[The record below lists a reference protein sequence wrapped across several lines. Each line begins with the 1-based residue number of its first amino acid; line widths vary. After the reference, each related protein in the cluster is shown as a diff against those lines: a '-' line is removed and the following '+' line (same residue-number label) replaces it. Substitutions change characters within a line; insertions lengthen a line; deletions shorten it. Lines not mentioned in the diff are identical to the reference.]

1 MALQVMGI
9 VIVVLI
15 LLGTPLYLSLLCGCI
30 SYFLLTPGLS
40 LMMLPQK
47 MVVAMDSFNFLAI
60 PFFMLAGQIMN
71 RGGIT
76 KRIFHFADTLV
87 GRFRGGL
94 GYVNILSSFIFSGM
108 SGSAL
113 ADIGGLGVIEIQS
126 MKDAGY
132 DDDFSIGVTAASS
145 TIGPIVP
152 PSLPFVSFAIFG
164 NVSVGALF
172 MAGFT
177 PGITMVITLSIMT
190 WLYTKK
196 NNYPRGQKYPVR
208 EVLRSFGSSFWALM
222 SPVLLIAGIWGGWY
236 TPTEAA
242 LVCAIWS
249 ILVGLFVYKDMTLK
263 DIFPILTE
271 TFKML
276 VPIVTIIVASV
287 LMAFIASYEGL
298 TRQIYTAISSITTNK
313 YVFLLFLNILLLVL
327 GMFLE
332 GTAIT
337 VLLVPILVPIAQGYG
352 INPVHLGVI
361 FELNIMIGLL
371 TPPMGLSLYLLSTVT
386 GKKFSE
392 VRKAVL
398 PWLVPLIIAL
408 LIVTYW
414 EDFVLFIPRLVGVV
428 R

>member
-9 VIVVLI
+9 VIVVLV
-15 LLGTPLYLSLLCGCI
+15 LLGTPLYLSLLTGCI
-30 SYFLLTPGLS
+30 AYFLLNPGLS

-126 MKDAGY
+126 MKNAGY

-190 WLYTKK
+190 WLYTKR
-196 NNYPRGQKYPVR
+196 NNYPRGEKYPIR

-249 ILVGLFVYKDMTLK
+249 ILVGLFVYKDMTFK

-276 VPIVTIIVASV
+276 VPIVTIIVSSV

-298 TRQIYTAISSITTNK
+298 TRQIYTLISSVTTNK
-313 YVFLLFLNILLLVL
+313 YVFLLFLNILLLIL

-386 GKKFSE
+386 GKKLSE
-392 VRKAVL
+392 VRKAVV
-398 PWLVPLIIAL
+398 PWLIPLIIAL
-408 LIVTYW
+408 FIVTYW

>member
-1 MALQVMGI
+1 MYVQIMVA
-9 VIVVLI
+9 VIVVLL
-15 LLGTPLYLSLLCGCI
+15 LLGAPLYLSFMAGCI
-30 SYFLLTPGLS
+30 TYFILNPGLS

-47 MVVAMDSFNFLAI
+47 MVVSMDSFNFLAI

-87 GRFRGGL
+87 GKYPGGL

-113 ADIGGLGVIEIQS
+113 ADIGGLGVIEIQT
-126 MKDAGY
+126 MREAGY

-172 MAGFT
+172 MAGFV
-177 PGITMVITLSIMT
+177 PGFVMVITLSIMT
-190 WLYTKK
+190 YIYTKK
-196 NNYPRGQKYPVR
+196 HHYPKGLSYPFR
-208 EVLRSFGSSFWALM
+208 EKVHSFIESFWALL

-242 LVCAIWS
+242 LVCALWS
-249 ILVGLFVYKDMTLK
+249 IFVGIFIYRDMKWK
-263 DIFPILTE
+263 DIIPVLTE

-276 VPIVTIIVASV
+276 IPIVTIIVSSV
-287 LMAFIASYEGL
+287 LMAFIVSYEGL
-298 TRQIYTAISSITTNK
+298 TDTIYIAISSVTTNK
-313 YVFLLFLNILLLVL
+313 YVFLLMLNVLLLIL

-337 VLLVPILVPIAQGYG
+337 VLLVPILVPVAAGFG
-352 INPVHLGVI
+352 INPIHLGVI

-371 TPPMGLSLYLLSTVT
+371 TPPMGLSLYLISTVT
-386 GKKFSE
+386 GKTFAQ
-392 VRKAVL
+392 VRRAVL
-398 PWLVPLIIAL
+398 PWLVPLLVAL
-408 LIVTYW
+408 GVVTYW
-414 EDFVLFIPRLVGVV
+414 EDFVLLIPRLTGVI